1 MEQKWNTA
9 GPAPAIDALLEGLNP
24 AQRSAATYGIDAE
37 EGPPLLIAA
46 GAGTGKTKTLAHR
59 VARLILGGADP
70 RRLLLLTFTR
80 RAALEMTR
88 RAQQI
93 LVASQRGLAAGGAEA
108 ALLPWSGTFHSI
120 GNRLLRRHAATLS
133 LDPAFTVLDRADSAD
148 HLRASHRPLRRRF
161 DQLAQISGSAP
172 CVISSHSSLSEPVG
186 LRADPRGAR
195 TDPPR
200 GRGWWRRWRT
210 ADGRVEPHASANLG
224 RVRHQPDA
232 GGIHRPGLSDHLS
245 GSMSLSLLLASGS
258 FRPRQAGPFRGRAGL
273 GEE

>member
-1 MEQKWNTA
+1 VERKRNAAGTA
-9 GPAPAIDALLEGLNP
+9 RAIDALLEGLNP

-37 EGPPLLIAA
+37 EGPPPLLIAA

-93 LVASQRGLAAGGAEA
+93 LVASQRGRAAGGAEG

-133 LDPAFTVLDRADSAD
+133 LDPAFTCST
-148 HLRASHRPLRRRF
+148 
-161 DQLAQISGSAP
+161 AP
-172 CVISSHSSLSEPVG
+172 
-186 LRADPRGAR
+186 
-195 TDPPR
+195 
-200 GRGWWRRWRT
+200 T
-210 ADGRVEPHASANLG
+210 AP
-224 RVRHQPDA
+224 
-232 GGIHRPGLSDHLS
+232 I
-245 GSMSLSLLLASGS
+245 
-258 FRPRQAGPFRGRAGL
+258 
-273 GEE
+273 